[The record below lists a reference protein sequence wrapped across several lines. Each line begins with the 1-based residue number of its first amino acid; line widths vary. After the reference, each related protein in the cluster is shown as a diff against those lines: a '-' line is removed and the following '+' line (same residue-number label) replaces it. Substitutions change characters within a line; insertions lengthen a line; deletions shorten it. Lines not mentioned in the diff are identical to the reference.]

1 MATAIPVD
9 MPKVQQ
15 SNTINPEQLKIMEKI
30 ERDSYKRG
38 YLYACSME
46 KIERDSY
53 KRGYLDACS
62 DNCKD
67 GVVEV
72 GLQRTSTKPY
82 VKYNRGGGKLSK
94 KVKTKSKKKKPKKTK
109 NKKKRT
115 KKKRV

>member
-15 SNTINPEQLKIMEKI
+15 SNTINPEQLKI
-30 ERDSYKRG
+30 
-38 YLYACSME
+38 ME